1 VITGAGGGGMNRN
14 LVQEFSALDDRMTQ
28 QLLAI
33 QQQAVAVGLLA
44 QKLEDEQNNCL
55 SQQGSNSV
63 GGKIINLCFF
73 NQNLIIMKIYSIKG
87 LKWVITY

>member
-1 VITGAGGGGMNRN
+1 MGGGGMNRS
-14 LVQEFSALDDRMTQ
+14 LVQEFSSLDDRMTQ

-55 SQQGSNSV
+55 SQQGANSAAGEAEV
-63 GGKIINLCFF
+63 
-73 NQNLIIMKIYSIKG
+73 
-87 LKWVITY
+87 

>member
-1 VITGAGGGGMNRN
+1 MFDFAGVGGGGGGMNRN

-28 QLLAI
+28 QLLEI

-55 SQQGSNSV
+55 SQQGSNSA
-63 GGKIINLCFF
+63 GTKCYFELF
-73 NQNLIIMKIYSIKG
+73 NQIF
-87 LKWVITY
+87 

>member
-1 VITGAGGGGMNRN
+1 MITGAGGGGMNRN

-63 GGKIINLCFF
+63 GGIIINLNLCFF
-73 NQNLIIMKIYSIKG
+73 IKI
-87 LKWVITY
+87 L

>member
-1 VITGAGGGGMNRN
+1 MNRS
-14 LVQEFSALDDRMTQ
+14 LVQEFSSLDDRMTQ

-55 SQQGSNSV
+55 SQQGANSAAGEV
-63 GGKIINLCFF
+63 
-73 NQNLIIMKIYSIKG
+73 
-87 LKWVITY
+87 